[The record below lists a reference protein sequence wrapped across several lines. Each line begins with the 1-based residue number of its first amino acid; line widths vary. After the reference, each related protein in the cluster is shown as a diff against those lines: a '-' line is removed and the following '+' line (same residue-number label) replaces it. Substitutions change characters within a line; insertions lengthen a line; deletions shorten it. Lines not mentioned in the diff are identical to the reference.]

1 MAPCGAPPL
10 ETWHEAWREKE
21 RGKKKRESP
30 QPQAPPPGPSIS
42 IEPEKGLKSPP
53 RHEPYGDERDRGEGL
68 VDERL

>member
-1 MAPCGAPPL
+1 M
-10 ETWHEAWREKE
+10 E
-21 RGKKKRESP
+21 RGKKKREGS
-30 QPQAPPPGPSIS
+30 QPQAPPPMPSIS